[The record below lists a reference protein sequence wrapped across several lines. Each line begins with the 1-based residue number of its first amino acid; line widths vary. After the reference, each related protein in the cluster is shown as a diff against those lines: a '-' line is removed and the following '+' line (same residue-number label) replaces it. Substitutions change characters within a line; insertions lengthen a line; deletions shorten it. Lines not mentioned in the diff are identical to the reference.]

1 MSKFNPATHPKYAA
15 QSLQSCSSLCNPMD
29 DSPPGSSVTG
39 FSKQEY
45 WSGLPLPSP
54 VYLPYPEVEPE
65 SPVSPALA
73 GGFFITSTTIWS
85 AHGTELLSGDS

>member
-1 MSKFNPATHPKYAA
+1 MLLSHFSHVRVCATLWMIAHQAP
-15 QSLQSCSSLCNPMD
+15 QSL
-29 DSPPGSSVTG
+29 G
-39 FSKQEY
+39 FSRKEY

-73 GGFFITSTTIWS
+73 SGFFTTSTTIPS
-85 AHGTELLSGDS
+85 AHGTELISGDS